1 MTRRERYDVVVIGA
15 GMSGLC
21 AAISALERHASV
33 LVLEKGSRCGG
44 SMLLSNGLIW
54 TFSSTDQLY
63 KDVPDGNKALQE
75 LLVESLPD
83 ALEWLE
89 SKGVELQPEQ
99 TFQWYG
105 WGRRSNPAQMAPAL
119 LERVQALG
127 GEIRMQIAMQ
137 ALITRDGAV
146 TGVVADGGAGSVE
159 IEAGA
164 VILAS
169 GGFQGN
175 AEMLARYAIR
185 NADSIYLR
193 SNPCSTGDGFA
204 AATRIGAATTTHL
217 DVYYGH
223 AMVAPPARFG
233 ALEFQSASQK
243 YGNLALAL
251 DLNGRRFADESAGT
265 GEEDIN
271 FRIGQCPQ
279 ATAVYIVDAEMAEME
294 SPNNPPPRAAIGRA
308 RQYGGPVIDA
318 DSLEELASALGAWGL
333 PPDEVLRSIR
343 KYNEAVESGRCEHLV
358 PPRTRSRFALKKAP
372 FTAVLVRSS
381 ITYTCGGLQT
391 DLDMRVIRRMSSV
404 STMPLTIAPIDE
416 FLIAEIP
423 NLYAAGCDVG
433 GASTTRYVGGLSQA
447 LVTGRTAGA
456 SAARG

>member
-1 MTRRERYDVVVIGA
+1 MTRREQFDVVVIGA
-15 GMSGLC
+15 GMAGLC
-21 AAISALERHASV
+21 AAVAALERGASV
-33 LVLEKGSRCGG
+33 LVLEKGSRIGG

-54 TFSSTDQLY
+54 TFASKDQLRE
-63 KDVPDGNKALQE
+63 DVPDGNKALQE
-75 LLVESLPD
+75 LLIESLPD
-83 ALEWLE
+83 SLDWLE
-89 SKGVELQPEQ
+89 SQGVALQAEQ

-105 WGRRSNPAQMAPAL
+105 WGRRSTPVQMAPAL
-119 LERVQALG
+119 AERVQALG
-127 GEIRMQIAMQ
+127 GRIRMQTAMQ
-137 ALITRDGAV
+137 SLMTRDDAV
-146 TGVVADGGAGSVE
+146 TGVVAADHSGSIE

-175 AEMLARYAIR
+175 AEMLARYAIG

-193 SNPCSTGDGFA
+193 SNPCSTGDGLA

-223 AMVAPPARFG
+223 AMVAPPARFS

-279 ATAVYIVDAEMAEME
+279 ATAVYVVDAEMADME

-308 RQYGGPVIDA
+308 RQYGGRVIEA
-318 DSLEELASALGAWGL
+318 ASLEELATALGAWGL
-333 PPDEVLRSIR
+333 PPDEVLKTLRQ
-343 KYNEAVESGRCEHLV
+343 YNDAVESGRCEHLV

-391 DLDMRVIRRMSSV
+391 DLDMRVIRQMSSV
-404 STMPLTIAPIDE
+404 STMPLVIAPID
-416 FLIAEIP
+416 
-423 NLYAAGCDVG
+423 
-433 GASTTRYVGGLSQA
+433 
-447 LVTGRTAGA
+447 
-456 SAARG
+456 